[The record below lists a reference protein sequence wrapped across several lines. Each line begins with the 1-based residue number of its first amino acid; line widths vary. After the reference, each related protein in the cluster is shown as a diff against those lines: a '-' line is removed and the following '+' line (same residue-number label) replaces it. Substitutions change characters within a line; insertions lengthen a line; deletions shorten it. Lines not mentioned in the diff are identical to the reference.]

1 MFLSCHWIK
10 KFKVVA
16 ATTNWKTVIYW
27 YLTNFFNHLFRP
39 FISTLCYEGED
50 APPPTLTPQISR
62 QMDLGT
68 YLQYEKSIMG
78 WFKQPGQYWKNS
90 LGQLCAVYEG
100 VFFCFRWQNLNLNF
114 FENIVA
120 PALKRCME
128 KVFLF
133 SHFVHFCGNF
143 KFQCKY

>member
-1 MFLSCHWIK
+1 MCKRARVQDGSNLRWVLRH
-10 KFKVVA
+10 
-16 ATTNWKTVIYW
+16 IY
-27 YLTNFFNHLFRP
+27 NFFYEFFNEFFQP
-39 FISTLCYEGED
+39 FISTIYLDAICYEGED

-62 QMDLGT
+62 QMGLGT

-100 VFFCFRWQNLNLNF
+100 GFFCFRWQNLNLNF

-128 KVFLF
+128 KGFF
-133 SHFVHFCGNF
+133 IFTFCTLLWE
-143 KFQCKY
+143 FQISM